1 NKNRASRVEQLTND
15 ISNMQQHV
23 LDELNEMD
31 KMDAHM
37 NDLIKEILHQ
47 NNLQTIVN
55 HVKNI
60 SDDTSQ
66 IFYWTLN
73 ITGIA
78 YTIQLGI
85 PVYSVFKSG
94 TVSFVCR
101 TYFNAFR
108 LIVNDLD
115 LVASKRLL
123 DEIRPLAN
131 AVLKEGSEPSQ
142 VLAKISKIARVI
154 DILGLVVTVAKL
166 KQPPEVKD
174 EIMKSM
180 IEDMVKHL
188 NEDLQKVT
196 CRNAYDNLMH
206 KNQESHAW
214 TNEDPNYQDTLQY
227 IQDIPELKEIS
238 D

>member
-1 NKNRASRVEQLTND
+1 MSIDILYPDKNNAIWFTSLSFYNKNSASRVEQLTND

-108 LIVNDLD
+108 LIVSDGD

-123 DEIRPLAN
+123 DEIGPLAN

-142 VLAKISKIARVI
+142 
-154 DILGLVVTVAKL
+154 AKL

-196 CRNAYDNLMH
+196 SRNAYDNLMH
-206 KNQESHAW
+206 KNQESHA
-214 TNEDPNYQDTLQY
+214 
-227 IQDIPELKEIS
+227 
-238 D
+238 